1 MPTDKDAI
9 AQTGVSESEGD
20 AGAQTG
26 VSEEGSHQLGLGGP
40 ARLVAKD
47 GWRGLMHRY
56 GVLVALI
63 CIPVGFSIA
72 TPSTF
77 FTTGNLQTILN
88 TTSVIVFLTLGL
100 TLALVVN
107 EFDLSVSAVL
117 GFTETLLT
125 VLTVND
131 HVSLVIAVLACLAF
145 GLFLGIAHAIL
156 VVKVGVSSF
165 IVTLGSGTILLG
177 VTLQISGSTSI
188 SGVSNT
194 LVNAVSTPL
203 VLGLCPAVAYT
214 FALAL
219 LLWYV
224 YDHTPLGRYMYF
236 AGKARE
242 SARLSGLPVNALRAG
257 SLIACS
263 VVASV
268 AGILE
273 AGTLG
278 GTDPT
283 AGNDYLLPA
292 FAGAFLGATMLKV
305 GRFNPW
311 GALLSVFLLQSGVT
325 GLEFIGLSGWVE
337 YVFNGAALVVAVTFA
352 TLLSRGGNQVSP
364 ST

>member
-1 MPTDKDAI
+1 MPTDEDAI
-9 AQTGVSESEGD
+9 AQTGASEGHED
-20 AGAQTG
+20 VIPETG
-26 VSEEGSHQLGLGGP
+26 LSEEGRHQPALGGP
-40 ARLVAKD
+40 AGLVARTD
-47 GWRGLMHRY
+47 WRGLVHRY

-63 CIPVGFSIA
+63 GIPVGFSIA
-72 TPSTF
+72 APSTF

-131 HVSLVIAVLACLAF
+131 HVSLVIALLACVAF

-165 IVTLGSGTILLG
+165 IITLGSGTILLG
-177 VTLQISGSTSI
+177 VTLEISGSTSI

-203 VLGLCPAVAYT
+203 ILGLCPAVFYT
-214 FALAL
+214 FGLAL

-236 AGKARE
+236 TGKARE
-242 SARLSGLPVNALRAG
+242 SARLSGLPVNGLRAG

-263 VVASV
+263 VLASI

-325 GLEFIGLSGWVE
+325 GLEFIGLSGWVQ
-337 YVFNGAALVVAVTFA
+337 YAFNGAALVVAVTFA
-352 TLLSRGGNQVSP
+352 TLLARGNELSP